1 MFMAR
6 VAIVFHSG
14 YGHTAKQAEAVREG
28 AAAVAGVSAKLYPV
42 NDFDDGKWAELDAA
56 DAIIFGAPTY
66 MGGAAADFKKF
77 ADASSKAWFGQNWKN
92 KIAGGFTNSA
102 SLNGD
107 KYATLMSF
115 VTLAMQHSMIWVG
128 TGILPANSSKAQRND
143 LNRMGSF
150 IGPMAQ
156 SDSDVGA
163 DVAPPKGDLDTARFY
178 GQRVAE
184 TTLQFLKGK

>member
-1 MFMAR
+1 
-6 VAIVFHSG
+6 
-14 YGHTAKQAEAVREG
+14 
-28 AAAVAGVSAKLYPV
+28 VSATLYPV
-42 NDFDDGKWAELDAA
+42 NDLTDAHWAELNAA

-77 ADASSKAWFGQNWKN
+77 ADASSKPWYTQAWKD
-92 KIAGGFTNSA
+92 KVAGGFTNSA

-128 TGILPANSSKAQRND
+128 TGLMPANKSQSQRND
-143 LNRMGSF
+143 LNRLGSF

-156 SDSDVGA
+156 SDSDAGPEL
-163 DVAPPKGDLDTARFY
+163 APPPGDLETASFY
-178 GQRVAE
+178 GKRVAE
-184 TTLQFLKGK
+184 TTIRLMKGK

>member
-1 MFMAR
+1 MAR
-6 VAIVFHSG
+6 IAIVYHSG
-14 YGHTAKQAEAVREG
+14 YGHTAKQAEAVHAG
-28 AAAVAGVSAKLYPV
+28 AASVAGAEATLLSVHDL
-42 NDFDDGKWAELDAA
+42 NDAFWQTLNAA
-56 DAIIFGAPTY
+56 DAIVFGAPTY
-66 MGGAAADFKKF
+66 MGGASAKFKEF
-77 ADASSKAWFGQNWKN
+77 ADASSKAWFSQTWKD

-107 KYATLMSF
+107 KYNTLMYF

-128 TGILPANSSKAQRND
+128 TGLLPANSSRAERND

-163 DVAPPKGDLDTARFY
+163 DVAPPPGDLATAHAY
-178 GQRVAE
+178 GKRVAE
-184 TTLQFLKGK
+184 TTLQFLSGRA

>member
-1 MFMAR
+1 MAN

-14 YGHTAKQAEAVREG
+14 YGHTAKQAEAVRAG
-28 AAAVAGVSAKLYPV
+28 AASVAGVTATLYPV
-42 NDFDDGKWAELDAA
+42 NDLTDAHWAELNAA

-77 ADASSKAWFGQNWKN
+77 ADATSKAWYSQSWKN

-128 TGILPANSSKAQRND
+128 TGLLPANSSKSERND

-156 SDSDVGA
+156 SDSDQGA
-163 DVAPPKGDLDTARFY
+163 DVCPPKGDLDTAQFY

-184 TTLQFLKGK
+184 TTLQMLK